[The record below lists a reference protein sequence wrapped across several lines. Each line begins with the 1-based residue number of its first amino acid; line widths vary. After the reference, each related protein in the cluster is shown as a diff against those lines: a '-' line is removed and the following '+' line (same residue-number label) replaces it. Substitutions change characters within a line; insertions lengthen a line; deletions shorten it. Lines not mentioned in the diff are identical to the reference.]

1 MIGTR
6 ADLASAAQG
15 KMPKKTS
22 PTPVTPIDTAYQE
35 ALGRRSLLGTSAAG
49 RLASAAPLYAEGA
62 YTGGLSGDLGA
73 MQSAAVPATSPT
85 PMLGKI
91 LRGLTASRGGLSSEG
106 KYGGFYSAED
116 LSAAV
121 RGAAIGARETYVPRL
136 REEAMK
142 RYTEMENLKTEAMRG
157 AQRTTLTGVGQLPSL
172 PASYKDKAIPGG
184 FVDKYVN
191 PLRGYA
197 NELGNWYAEQA
208 KPAEE
213 YLATA
218 QQLEA
223 APLSRLA
230 QQIAVSQY
238 GMNPDL
244 ARSKFAGLD
253 ADYWKSKRDQQYVD
267 VYGVPYDEYKAIQDE
282 AAANL
287 ETRENRAR
295 ATTERAAIA
304 EVEALTGFKAT
315 SFGNLIGRTPTQVA
329 QAAAQEAE
337 FTDANDEKVMAN
349 GAWAIKRAKELIA
362 SDPENGIN
370 QVDTMVREAEASN
383 KPDIAALLVALM
395 SMSGYTIERLQNRI
409 YLSGLTEAP

>member
-15 KMPKKTS
+15 KMPKKGS
-22 PTPVTPIDTAYQE
+22 PAPVAPVDTAYQE

-49 RLASAAPLYAEGA
+49 RLAVAAPSYAEGV
-62 YTGGLSGDLGA
+62 YTGGVSGNLGA
-73 MQSAAVPATSPT
+73 MQSAAVPATTPT

-121 RGAAIGARETYVPRL
+121 RGAAIGARETYVPEL
-136 REEAMK
+136 RRKAMN
-142 RYTEMENLKTEAMRG
+142 RYTEMEQLKSEASRG
-157 AQRTTLTGVGQLPSL
+157 AQRTVLSGVGQLPSL
-172 PASYKDKAIPGG
+172 PSSQKTATPGG
-184 FVDKYVN
+184 YIEKYVN
-191 PLRGYA
+191 PLREYA
-197 NELGNWYAEQA
+197 GQLGDWYSEQA
-208 KPAEE
+208 RPAEE

-218 QQLEA
+218 QQLESV
-223 APLSRLA
+223 PLSDLA

-253 ADYWKSKRDQQYVD
+253 SEYWKSKRDQEYVN
-267 VYGVPYDEYKAIQDE
+267 VYGVPYDEFKAIQDE

-287 ETRENRAR
+287 ETQQDRSR
-295 ATTERAAIA
+295 TTKERAAIA
-304 EVEALTGFKAT
+304 EVESLTGFKAT

-329 QAAAQEAE
+329 QAASEEAE
-337 FTDANDEKVMAN
+337 FTDANGQKVIAN
-349 GAWAIKRAKELIA
+349 GAWAIQRAKELIA
-362 SDPENGIN
+362 ADPENGIN
-370 QVDTMVREAEASN
+370 QVNNMVIEAENSN

-395 SMSGYTIERLQNRI
+395 SMSGYTIEKLQNRM